1 MGPAVSLGDLDGR
14 GGTGEAGHA
23 SLEGRNLRPRSSTT
37 SVDARY
43 TEFVRGSRLKSQ
55 KNTNIFKTA
64 LFFQPFC
71 GNERNWIFRNLEFS
85 GKFLEFRQKILE
97 FSRKILEFRESY

>member
-1 MGPAVSLGDLDGR
+1 MLA
-14 GGTGEAGHA
+14 
-23 SLEGRNLRPRSSTT
+23 
-37 SVDARY
+37 
-43 TEFVRGSRLKSQ
+43 
-55 KNTNIFKTA
+55 A

-97 FSRKILEFRESY
+97 FSRKILEFGKKWLGLIFKNGILLTKM